1 MIKVDTN
8 ELKYTFSK
16 SSGAGGQNVNKLNTQ
31 VTLIWDLNDSK
42 SISGAV
48 KNRFKTLFKGFI
60 NDRGQV
66 LIKSQRHRSQKRNID
81 DVNLKLR
88 SMLISASKEPKR
100 RKETRP
106 TRSSVRKRLEK
117 KKQHSEKKKNRGQK
131 F

>member
-100 RKETRP
+100 REETRP

>member
-1 MIKVDTN
+1 MIKVETN
-8 ELKYTFSK
+8 ELKYSFSR

-31 VTLIWDLNDSK
+31 VTLTWSVDDSK
-42 SISGAV
+42 SISRSV
-48 KNRFKTLFKGFI
+48 KDRFKMLFKGFI
-60 NDRGQV
+60 NDRGEV
-66 LIKSQRHRSQKRNID
+66 IIKSQRHRSQKRNID

-88 SMLISASKEPKR
+88 SMLISASKEPKK

-117 KKQHSEKKKNRGQK
+117 KRQHSEKKKNRGQQ

>member
-31 VTLIWDLNDSK
+31 VTLIWDLDDSK

-48 KNRFKTLFKGFI
+48 KNRFKKLFKGFI

>member
-31 VTLIWDLNDSK
+31 VTLTWDLDDSK
-42 SISGAV
+42 SISDAV
-48 KNRFKTLFKGFI
+48 KNRFKKLFKGFI